1 MDSELVS
8 SSLSATEEGGQQ
20 GSPSSFTY
28 TEKFYELFPYYL
40 SIGMTPEQYWDG
52 DCALVKYYRKAE
64 ELRNEKRNQELWLQ
78 GMYIYEAL
86 CDVAPILNGFAKKG
100 TKPTPYSDKPYPI
113 NAKQSK
119 RDEEEKQRRLTEK
132 GKKFMEAMA
141 TSINKKFE
149 GQSRSPLQGGEYD
162 VNRN

>member
-8 SSLSATEEGGQQ
+8 SSLSTTEEGGRE

-28 TEKFYELFPYYL
+28 TEKFYECFPYYL
-40 SIGMTPEQYWDG
+40 SIGMTYEQYWEG

-78 GMYIYEAL
+78 GMYVYEAI
-86 CDVAPILNGFAKKG
+86 CDVSPILHAFAKKG
-100 TKPTPYSDKPYPI
+100 TKPTPYSTKPYPLTD
-113 NAKQSK
+113 KQSK

-132 GKKFMEAMA
+132 GKRFMEAMA
-141 TSINKKFE
+141 ASINKKFE
-149 GQSRSPLQGGEYD
+149 GNTHSQ
-162 VNRN
+162 